1 MPSSL
6 LFAINNEGRVFGLST
21 TGTRWREFVYLGL
34 EFKHLS
40 AVPHFM
46 WAVGGDRQ
54 IYVHVHGLD
63 IPIRIKEESYENERW
78 LPVEG
83 FSSRLLPT
91 DRYHYSSQDGTR
103 DRSFDKVTL
112 PSMAWQWEGEWHRET
127 TLDGQPLDHDGWTY
141 AVDFPATFHAK
152 KQWKSCVRR
161 RKWIRY
167 RRYVAMNS
175 WCAVAPLH
183 KDPTQEVTNFLVVQ
197 EPFIDVAIG
206 GQNIPGGNPGTLLV
220 WAITAHGRVM
230 FRTGVS
236 TTAPEGLRWQVM
248 NVPQGCEV
256 NQISVGATGLVWAV
270 LWNGRALVRTGV
282 TRDSPTGE
290 AWIEVLPPDESLKLI
305 QVSVGTNAVWA
316 VTQDHRV
323 WFRKGIRG
331 EGSGM
336 NEELARGSGWVEMVG
351 NMSLVSVAAN
361 DQVWA
366 VGSEDRCLYFR
377 TSVLPSELTGK
388 KWRAIQAPTQL
399 SRTSSN
405 ASLWSVR
412 HRESLS
418 GTPRQQRVRSWT
430 SLPRNSGSGDAP
442 GPLKDWEAFGET
454 SRSAPTPTS
463 LRLWQKSTD
472 GTSATSSKANCSEES
487 ITESNIIS
495 SHRGDEESNSAH
507 GSTGAINS
515 ISAIQEHTE
524 DGVKL
529 HSKIGPDGI
538 KKNPTVW
545 SPVRSA
551 GSMVGMEAHPESDRS
566 VFDPDTSG
574 DSGVFG
580 EDDDANGEMFWAEF
594 DIVWCTVAAGAVL
607 IDPTCPP
614 NWFIENPL
622 SGDVELTRPW
632 RVQILQEL
640 QRRDKH
646 LIGFENYEKAIEM
659 ASWVKTG
666 DARCILK
673 DSLNHLE
680 DCVLELE
687 WVGSNK
693 GSLDSGTLTILSP
706 ERTQTKV
713 QFSLS
718 EITCIVCCSEPSHPR
733 IAIHTPSL
741 TNQTSCVKL
750 QFTGDTEM
758 EDWMANLTSV
768 CCQMNNV
775 HGSPNPASMWCTTAL
790 GDVFVFDPTVF
801 ESSQMKGEFYE
812 QETDLAGTSAP
823 YEVSLHNGFPPGT
836 VMTVIGAPHDAVERF
851 AINLQCLSLTK
862 NKPDKNANDVALHF
876 NPRFKD
882 NAIVRNS
889 MAAGCWGEEETEGP
903 LLLKPGVEFT
913 ITIECETD
921 GYKILI
927 DNKIFTYFEHR
938 QKPHNVTHVYIYGGV
953 TVTKVIY
960 KSKMVIVPPVE
971 MFWRQ
976 MGGHLRRVETCAVG
990 VTWGIGYD
998 NTAWVYTGGWGGSFL
1013 KGLETS
1019 STGINPMADTHC
1031 FYVYENQ
1038 RWNPLTGYTSHGL
1051 PTDRYMW
1058 SDVTGRH
1065 KRTREKT
1072 KLLSMHWQWV
1082 TDWTVDFHTPGGV
1095 DKEGWQYAMDFPAT
1109 YHAQKHFTDYVRRRR
1124 WVRKCRLTTSGP
1136 WQELG
1141 NTKLVDVSLHV
1152 NNPSE
1157 LDSPVSVWAVAAN
1170 GDVVFRRGVSQ
1181 SCPTGTA
1188 WEHVPSDQ
1196 PLASIS
1202 CGPDNQV
1209 WAVGRNG
1216 SAYWRLGITD
1226 FKPTGEVWVTVEP
1239 PSGKTLKQISIG
1251 KCGIWILD
1259 SQGQLSVRRE
1269 VIPAFPEGTHWQ
1281 TLPTSPNDAA
1291 NQDRASSGVI
1301 PATSTGFRCISAGA
1315 VNGEVWAVTASG
1327 IVSRRHGVTAEN
1339 PAGTGWIHG
1348 VGGNWQHVSAR
1359 GYNTKL
1365 QTNT

>member
-21 TGTRWREFVYLGL
+21 TGTRWREFAYLGL

-91 DRYHYSSQDGTR
+91 DRYQYSSQDGTR
-103 DRSFDKVTL
+103 DRSFDKVSL
-112 PSMAWQWEGEWHRET
+112 PSMAWQWEGDWHLET

-141 AVDFPATFHAK
+141 AVDFPATFYAK

-175 WCAVAPLH
+175 WCAIAPLH
-183 KDPTQEVTNFLVVQ
+183 KDPTQ

-206 GQNIPGGNPGTLLV
+206 GHNIPGGNPGTLLV

-236 TTAPEGLRWQVM
+236 TTSPEGLRWQAV
-248 NVPQGCEV
+248 NAPSGCEV
-256 NQISVGATGLVWAV
+256 NQISIGPTGLVWAV
-270 LWNGRALVRTGV
+270 LWNGRALARTGV
-282 TRDSPTGE
+282 TRDSPTGDIWLE
-290 AWIEVLPPDESLKLI
+290 IAAPEENLKLI
-305 QVSVGTNAVWA
+305 QVSVGTNAVWG

-331 EGSGM
+331 ESSGT
-336 NEELARGSGWVEMVG
+336 NEELAKGSGWVEMVG
-351 NMSLVSVAAN
+351 NMSLVSVASN
-361 DQVWA
+361 DQVWGI
-366 VGSEDRCLYFR
+366 GSEDRCLYFR
-377 TSVLPSELTGK
+377 TGVLPSELTGK
-388 KWRAIQAPTQL
+388 KWRAVQAPTQL

-405 ASLWSVR
+405 ASLMSGR
-412 HRESLS
+412 YRESLS
-418 GTPRQQRVRSWT
+418 GTPRQKRVRSWS
-430 SLPRNSGSGDAP
+430 SLARNSGSGEVP
-442 GPLKDWEAFGET
+442 GPLRDWEET

-472 GTSATSSKANCSEES
+472 GASLASSRANCSEDS
-487 ITESNIIS
+487 FS
-495 SHRGDEESNSAH
+495 ESNSASQQDIRDEDSNSVH
-507 GSTGAINS
+507 GSGGAINS
-515 ISAIQEHTE
+515 ISTIQEHTE
-524 DGVKL
+524 DGAKL
-529 HSKIGPDGI
+529 NSKIGPDGI

-566 VFDPDTSG
+566 VFDPDST
-574 DSGVFG
+574 DAAVFG
-580 EDDDANGEMFWAEF
+580 DDDDAAGEMFWAEC
-594 DIVWCTVAAGAVL
+594 DTIWCTVAAGACL
-607 IDPTCPP
+607 LDPNCPP

-622 SGDVELTRPW
+622 SGDAELLRPW

-640 QRRDKH
+640 QRRDSS
-646 LIGFENYEKAIEM
+646 LVGFESYEKAIEM
-659 ASWVKTG
+659 SSWVKTG

-673 DSLNHLE
+673 DTENLE

-706 ERTQTKV
+706 ERTHTKV

-741 TNQTSCVKL
+741 TNEATCVKL

-768 CCQMNNV
+768 CCQMNGV
-775 HGSPNPASMWCTTAL
+775 HGSPNPASIWCTTAL
-790 GDVFVFDPTVF
+790 GDVFVFDPTMF

-812 QETDLAGTSAP
+812 QETDLAGTTAP
-823 YEVSLHNGFPPGT
+823 YEVPLHNGFSPGT
-836 VMTVIGAPHDAVERF
+836 VLTVMGAPHDDVERF

-862 NKPDKNANDVALHF
+862 NKPDKNAHDIALHF
-876 NPRFKD
+876 NPRFKEKT
-882 NAIVRNS
+882 IVRNS
-889 MAAGCWGEEETEGP
+889 KSADTWGQEETEGP
-903 LLLKPGVEFT
+903 LLLKPGTDFV
-913 ITIECETD
+913 ITIECEVD
-921 GYKILI
+921 GYKILV
-927 DNKIFTYFEHR
+927 DNKIFSYYEHR
-938 QKPHNVTHVYIYGGV
+938 QKPQNVTHVYISGGV
-953 TVTKVIY
+953 SITKVIY
-960 KSKMVIVPPVE
+960 KAKTVIVPPVN

-1019 STGINPMADTHC
+1019 SSGINPMSDTHS

-1038 RWNPLTGYTSHGL
+1038 RWNPLTGYTTHGL

-1058 SDVTGRH
+1058 SDITGRH

-1082 TDWTVDFHTPGGV
+1082 TDWCVDFHTPGGV

-1124 WVRKCRLTTSGP
+1124 WVRKCRLATSGP
-1136 WQELG
+1136 WQEMG
-1141 NTKLVDVSLHV
+1141 NTKLVDVALQAENYSEPDSL
-1152 NNPSE
+1152 
-1157 LDSPVSVWAVAAN
+1157 VSVWAVAAN
-1170 GDVVFRRGVSQ
+1170 GDVIYRRGVSQ

-1196 PLASIS
+1196 PLVSIS
-1202 CGPDNQV
+1202 CGPNSQV

-1216 SAYWRLGITD
+1216 SAYWRFGINNS
-1226 FKPTGEVWVTVEP
+1226 KPTGEVWESVEP
-1239 PSGKTLKQISIG
+1239 PSGRTLKQISVG
-1251 KCGIWILD
+1251 KSGIWVLD

-1269 VIPAFPEGTHWQ
+1269 VTAVFPEGTNWQ
-1281 TLPTSPNDAA
+1281 TLPTSANDAV
-1291 NQDRASSGVI
+1291 NQDRINAAGNAPVASS
-1301 PATSTGFRCISAGA
+1301 PAFRHVSAGPKE
-1315 VNGEVWAVTASG
+1315 GEVWAITASG
-1327 IVSRRHGVTAEN
+1327 VVSRRHGVTIDN
-1339 PAGTGWIHG
+1339 PAGTSWTHG

-1359 GYNTKL
+1359 GYSMKFQSGT
-1365 QTNT
+1365 